1 MNKPSSEVNVSESPG
16 PDRLTHLDE
25 QGRARM
31 VEVGEKAETARG
43 AIASSSVSLVA
54 SSYAQVSD
62 ASGRKGDALQVA
74 RIAGI
79 MAAKRCSELIPLCH
93 PIRLVAVQVQAQLD
107 PESLT
112 VTFMVRAEAVD
123 RTGVE
128 MEAMTGASVAAL
140 TLYDMVKSV
149 DRTAVIQQVR
159 LLEKWGGRS
168 GHFVADS
175 AQ

>member
-1 MNKPSSEVNVSESPG
+1 MSQPA
-16 PDRLTHLDE
+16 DALTHLDE
-25 QGRARM
+25 KGRARM
-31 VEVGEKAETARG
+31 VAVGEKAETSRG
-43 AIASSSVSLVA
+43 AIASATVLLA
-54 SSYAQVSD
+54 QNSYDQVTQ

-93 PIRLVAVQVQAQLD
+93 PIRLVAVQVEARQDA
-107 PESLT
+107 ERKAI
-112 VTFMVRAEAVD
+112 TFVVRAEAVD

-149 DRTAVIQQVR
+149 DRTASIERIV

-175 AQ
+175 LP

>member
-1 MNKPSSEVNVSESPG
+1 MSQSEGNE
-16 PDRLTHLDE
+16 RLTHLDE
-25 QGRARM
+25 HGRARM
-31 VEVGEKAETARG
+31 VEVGDKAETARG
-43 AIASSSVSLVA
+43 AIATSTVLLAA
-54 SSYAQVSD
+54 SSFAQVSD

-93 PIRLVAVQVQAQLD
+93 PIRLVSVQVQAHLD
-107 PESLT
+107 ADRSAI
-112 VTFMVRAEAVD
+112 TFEVLAEAVD

-168 GHFVADS
+168 GHFIADRS
-175 AQ
+175 G